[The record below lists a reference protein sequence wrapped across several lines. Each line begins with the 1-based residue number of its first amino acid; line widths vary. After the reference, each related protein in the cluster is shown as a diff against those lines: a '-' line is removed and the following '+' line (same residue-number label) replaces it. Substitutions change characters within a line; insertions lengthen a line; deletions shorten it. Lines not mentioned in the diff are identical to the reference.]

1 MEMGG
6 FTVNFIN
13 NFVAAEN
20 HIRIAQR
27 NNYSDLLPMTGIVLF
42 TEKYRL
48 NIVWTLAQQQ

>member
-42 TEKYRL
+42 QE
-48 NIVWTLAQQQ
+48 NID